1 MVNSVP
7 LCYISY
13 EGDYPEWSD
22 IILASNIEGKDLEQ
36 YFKDLIT
43 AIEWCQERKVK
54 ALKIEVNNVDTS
66 HININKEITYK
77 VEK

>member
-1 MVNSVP
+1 MVNSMP

-22 IILASNIEGKDLEQ
+22 IILTSNISGKDLEQ

-43 AIEWCQERKVK
+43 AIEWSQDRKVK
-54 ALKIEVNNVDTS
+54 ALKIELNNEDTS
-66 HININKEITYK
+66 HIRIDKTITYK

>member
-1 MVNSVP
+1 MKSKLP

-22 IILASNIEGKDLEQ
+22 IILSSNIEGKDLEQ

-43 AIEWCQERKVK
+43 AIEWSQDRKVK

>member
-1 MVNSVP
+1 MANSLP

-22 IILASNIEGKDLEQ
+22 IILTSNIEGKDLEQ
-36 YFKDLIT
+36 YFMDLIT
-43 AIEWCQERKVK
+43 AIEWSQDRKVK
-54 ALKIEVNNVDTS
+54 ALKIEVINEDTS

>member
-43 AIEWCQERKVK
+43 AIEWSQERKVM
-54 ALKIEVNNVDTS
+54 ALKIEDNNEDTS